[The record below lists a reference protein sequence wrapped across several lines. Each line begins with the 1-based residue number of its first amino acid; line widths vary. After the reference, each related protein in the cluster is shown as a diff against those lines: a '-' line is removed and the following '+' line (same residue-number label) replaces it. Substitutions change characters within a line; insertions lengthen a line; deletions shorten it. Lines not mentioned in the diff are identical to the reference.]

1 MNEFTLLLLFLIMQ
15 SSEAKNGLSKESLLR
30 AVKLLHAAKESGIL
44 SALRENKPLKSLL
57 SSEKGLEMLA
67 PFIASVVPLFSG
79 ERKENPPPKRMEHC
93 DEQLLPPELKRLL
106 GDV

>member
-44 SALRENKPLKSLL
+44 SENVLIYIKINDRKIPYK
-57 SSEKGLEMLA
+57 KV
-67 PFIASVVPLFSG
+67 FIISFHKN
-79 ERKENPPPKRMEHC
+79 RK
-93 DEQLLPPELKRLL
+93 
-106 GDV
+106 